1 MRECGSGTR
10 AEGSEVERVDKMW
23 SGRWPGL
30 EKGERRVWGHH
41 DTRVVGAERQIKKKV
56 QMRGNGEG
64 VKGTCWA
71 PAPGVGGLFYLPKGD
86 HKPCLYLFYDAQNW
100 IMVRHARK
108 LLGVRRWGKA
118 PKYIHVQT
126 FRKSTANSNSI
137 NKKGV
142 QCGCCSNTK
151 PEHP

>member
-1 MRECGSGTR
+1 MTVAGGGGGRVRECGSCTR
-10 AEGSEVERVDKMW
+10 ADKMW

-71 PAPGVGGLFYLPKGD
+71 PAPGVGGYKEYYLTKFNRQ
-86 HKPCLYLFYDAQNW
+86 KTLLSWVTYLA
-100 IMVRHARK
+100 
-108 LLGVRRWGKA
+108 
-118 PKYIHVQT
+118 T
-126 FRKSTANSNSI
+126 
-137 NKKGV
+137 
-142 QCGCCSNTK
+142 CGT
-151 PEHP
+151 HGFI